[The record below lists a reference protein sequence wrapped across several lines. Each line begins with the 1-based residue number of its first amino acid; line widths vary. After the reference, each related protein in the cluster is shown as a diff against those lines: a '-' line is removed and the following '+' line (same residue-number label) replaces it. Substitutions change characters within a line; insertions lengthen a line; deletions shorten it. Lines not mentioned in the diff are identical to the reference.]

1 MGVSICLK
9 ERSADPRRLRLLF
22 YSPITAMAKG
32 LRSKWKRKMRDVK
45 RERYAKKELVK
56 LKECAARLQQTKEK
70 AGSSVA
76 ALGMDVEMNDSAS
89 GKTTTTTTT
98 TKSFGKT
105 DKNGQYPVWMS
116 QRNVKRL
123 QKKNGKKKIEK
134 KRNKSQK

>member
-9 ERSADPRRLRLLF
+9 EQSADPRRLRLLF
-22 YSPITAMAKG
+22 YSPITAKAKS

-56 LKECAARLQQTKEK
+56 LKECAARLQQTKDSCSSAADLADNSLYQLVSPASLTKEK

-76 ALGMDVEMNDSAS
+76 ALGMDV
-89 GKTTTTTTT
+89 
-98 TKSFGKT
+98 

-134 KRNKSQK
+134 KRNK